1 MLGKLTA
8 KSAEREKGILKL
20 YLFPFSGV
28 RGDKPQEG
36 AALRVALAGGREILW
51 DGTHLYWQ
59 VEGRRFPLGTPRGEP
74 LFFLGVWEGDGSFR
88 LFFSAHAGTPKGE
101 ILALQVG
108 EGWLGAERWR
118 KGAGGFP
125 SERIDGEIL
134 PLGFKEGCPEVVASL
149 VARVWE
155 RHP

>member
-1 MLGKLTA
+1 MLGRLTA
-8 KSAEREKGILKL
+8 KNAEREKGILKL
-20 YLFPFSGV
+20 HLFPFSGV

-36 AALRVALAGGREILW
+36 AALRVALADGQEILW
-51 DGTHLYWQ
+51 DGTRLYWQ
-59 VEGRRFPLGTPRGEP
+59 AEGRRFPLGAPKGEP

-88 LFFSAHAGTPKGE
+88 LFFSTHVGTPKGE

-108 EGWLGAERWR
+108 EGWLGAERWS

-134 PLGFKEGCPEVVASL
+134 PLGFEKGHPEGVASL
-149 VARVWE
+149 VARVWGK
-155 RHP
+155 RP